1 MTVLLKGKRRRSM
14 EIKKISFIFVI
25 ALFLGWPPSL
35 RAQVP
40 PAFESPP
47 VISETEARRFIDG
60 YVDQYI
66 KMDIDAFMVLFSKRA
81 IENRM
86 LTYADIRD
94 LYQMTFD
101 NSESLKYDLDVST
114 IHIYKEGAAVVGRY
128 EVIQALKGSPYKKV
142 YKGNIQW
149 ELIREDGALRI
160 KEINYGRDYQ
170 WDRPWHP
177 YP

>member
-1 MTVLLKGKRRRSM
+1 MDIRRISVVFLIVLFS
-14 EIKKISFIFVI
+14 
-25 ALFLGWPPSL
+25 GWTSSL

-40 PAFESPP
+40 PPFETPP
-47 VISETEARRFIDG
+47 VITETEARRFIDE

-66 KMDIDAFMVLFSKRA
+66 KMDIDAFMVLFSKGA

-86 LTYADIRD
+86 LTYPDIHEIYR
-94 LYQMTFD
+94 LTFD
-101 NSESLKYDLDVST
+101 NSDSLKYDLKITS
-114 IHIYKEGAAVVGRY
+114 IQIYKQGAAVEGWY

-149 ELIREDGALRI
+149 ELIRENGILRI
-160 KEINYGRDYQ
+160 KEINYGRDYRS
-170 WDRPWHP
+170 DSPWHP

>member
-1 MTVLLKGKRRRSM
+1 MD
-14 EIKKISFIFVI
+14 IKKISFIFLI
-25 ALFLGWPPSL
+25 AFLLGWPPSL

-40 PAFESPP
+40 PSFETPP
-47 VISETEARRFIDG
+47 VITETEARRFIDE

-66 KMDIDAFMVLFSKRA
+66 KMDINPFMILFSKGA

-86 LTYADIRD
+86 LTYADIRE

-101 NSESLKYDLDVST
+101 NSESLKYNLEVSA
-114 IHIYKEGAAVVGRY
+114 IQIYKEGAAVVGRY

-149 ELIREDGALRI
+149 ELIREDGVLKI
-160 KEINYGRDYQ
+160 KEINYGRDYR

-177 YP
+177 YS

>member
-1 MTVLLKGKRRRSM
+1 M
-14 EIKKISFIFVI
+14 EIRKVSFIFII

-35 RAQVP
+35 QAQVP
-40 PAFESPP
+40 PPFETPP
-47 VISETEARRFIDG
+47 VITETEARRFIDE

-66 KMDIDAFMVLFSKRA
+66 KMDIDAFMAFFSKGA

-86 LTYADIRD
+86 LTYADIRE
-94 LYQMTFD
+94 LYRMTFD
-101 NSESLKYDLDVST
+101 NSESLKYDLEVST
-114 IHIYKEGAAVVGRY
+114 IQIYKEGAAVMGQY
-128 EVIQALKGSPYKKV
+128 EVIQALKGSPHKKV

-149 ELIREDGALRI
+149 ELIREDGVLKI
-160 KEINYGRDYQ
+160 KEINYGRDYR

>member
-1 MTVLLKGKRRRSM
+1 M
-14 EIKKISFIFVI
+14 EIKKISFVFLI
-25 ALFLGWPPSL
+25 ALFLGWPPFL

-40 PAFESPP
+40 PSFETPP
-47 VISETEARRFIDG
+47 LITETEARRFIDE

-66 KMDIDAFMVLFSKRA
+66 KMDIDAFMILFSKGA

-86 LTYADIRD
+86 LTYADIREI
-94 LYQMTFD
+94 YRMTFD
-101 NSESLKYDLDVST
+101 NSASLKYDLDVST

-170 WDRPWHP
+170 SDSPWHP

>member
-1 MTVLLKGKRRRSM
+1 M
-14 EIKKISFIFVI
+14 EIKKISFIFLI

-40 PAFESPP
+40 PPFESPP
-47 VISETEARRFIDG
+47 VIMETEARRFIDE
-60 YVDQYI
+60 YIDQYT
-66 KMDIDAFMVLFSKRA
+66 KMDIDAFMVLFSRRV

-86 LTYADIRD
+86 LTYVDIRE
-94 LYQMTFD
+94 LYRMTFD
-101 NSESLKYDLDVST
+101 NSESLKYDLEVST
-114 IHIYKEGAAVVGRY
+114 IQIYKEGAAVMGRY

-149 ELIREDGALRI
+149 ELIREDGVLKI
-160 KEINYGRDYQ
+160 KEINYGRDYR
-170 WDRPWHP
+170 WDRPRHP

>member
-1 MTVLLKGKRRRSM
+1 M
-14 EIKKISFIFVI
+14 EIKKISFIFLI

-40 PAFESPP
+40 PPFESPP
-47 VISETEARRFIDG
+47 VIMETEARRFIDE

-66 KMDIDAFMVLFSKRA
+66 KMDIDAFMILFSKGA

-86 LTYADIRD
+86 LTYVDIRE
-94 LYQMTFD
+94 LYRMTFD
-101 NSESLKYDLDVST
+101 NSESLKYDLEVST
-114 IHIYKEGAAVVGRY
+114 IQIYKEGAAVMGRY

-149 ELIREDGALRI
+149 ELIREDGVLKI

-170 WDRPWHP
+170 WDRPRHP

>member
-25 ALFLGWPPSL
+25 ALFLGWLPSL

-40 PAFESPP
+40 PPFETPP
-47 VISETEARRFIDG
+47 VITETEARRFIDE

-66 KMDIDAFMVLFSKRA
+66 KMDIDAFMILFSKGA

-86 LTYADIRD
+86 LTYADIRE
-94 LYQMTFD
+94 LYGMTFD

-149 ELIREDGALRI
+149 ELIREDGVLRI

>member
-1 MTVLLKGKRRRSM
+1 M
-14 EIKKISFIFVI
+14 EITKISLIFVI
-25 ALFLGWPPSL
+25 ALFLVWPPSL

-40 PAFESPP
+40 PPFETPP
-47 VISETEARRFIDG
+47 VITETEARRFIDE

-101 NSESLKYDLDVST
+101 NSESLKYDLDVFT

-149 ELIREDGALRI
+149 ELIREDGVLRI
-160 KEINYGRDYQ
+160 KEINYGRDYR